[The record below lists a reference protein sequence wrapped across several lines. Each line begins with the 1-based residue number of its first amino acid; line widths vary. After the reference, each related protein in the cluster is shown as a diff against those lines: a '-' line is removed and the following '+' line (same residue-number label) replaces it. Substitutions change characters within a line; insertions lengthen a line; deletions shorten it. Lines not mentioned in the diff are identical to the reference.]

1 MKNYLQR
8 INIDFRKLRKK
19 VYNAAKDE
27 QANAII
33 EYVMIFPLIL
43 IIICSIFIVSFALH
57 DKSTLESAAQRGAI
71 YGAHI
76 IADPNYTTLVGDDV
90 TSVVTDEDVL
100 DIDKDINSLDFEAFN
115 LNEFAD
121 NAGLYRAFHVNDA
134 QVNSL
139 VKAKVNNIVDNT
151 KLHWLPDVNVSSN
164 CQVTNLIVYQTVD
177 VTVTETYPLPRIL
190 EVLGLPSQ
198 YTFTAN
204 AELTVNDPNEFVN
217 NMDLAKD
224 MLIKIDNEFA
234 GGKLQDCIDN
244 AQDKIGKFAEK
255 ISDFLT

>member
-1 MKNYLQR
+1 MKNYLKKV
-8 INIDFRKLRKK
+8 NIDFRKLRKR

-43 IIICSIFIVSFALH
+43 LIICTIFIVSFALH

-100 DIDKDINSLDFEAFN
+100 DINKSIDDLEFDKFN

-121 NAGLYRAFHVNDA
+121 NAGLYRAFHVNDS
-134 QVNSL
+134 QVDSI

-151 KLHWLPDVNVSSN
+151 KLHWLPDVNVN
-164 CQVTNLIVYQTVD
+164 TDCKITNLIVYQTVD

-190 EVLGLPSQ
+190 EVLGLPSE
-198 YTFTAN
+198 YKFTAN
-204 AELTVNDPNEFVN
+204 AKLTVNDPNEFVN

-224 MLIKIDNEFA
+224 LLIKIDDKFA
-234 GGKLQDCIDN
+234 GGKLQDCIAK